1 MQGAPAGDFSLE
13 GVDLSLE
20 MEKPLRRVAV
30 SRIENYC

>member
-20 MEKPLRRVAV
+20 MEKPRRRVESV
-30 SRIENYC
+30 PLSN